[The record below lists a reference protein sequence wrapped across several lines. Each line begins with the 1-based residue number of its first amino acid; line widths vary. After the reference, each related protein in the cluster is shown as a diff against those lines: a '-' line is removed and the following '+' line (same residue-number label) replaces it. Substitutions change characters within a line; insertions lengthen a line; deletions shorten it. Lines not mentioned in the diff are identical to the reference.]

1 MWSAERRTALFI
13 THNIEEA
20 LLLGDRVVVMT
31 ARPGRIKATVV
42 VDLPRPRD
50 VTSPGFN
57 AMRREIAALLEDE
70 VQAAFAGGEP

>member
-1 MWSAERRTALFI
+1 
-13 THNIEEA
+13 
-20 LLLGDRVVVMT
+20 
-31 ARPGRIKATVV
+31 V